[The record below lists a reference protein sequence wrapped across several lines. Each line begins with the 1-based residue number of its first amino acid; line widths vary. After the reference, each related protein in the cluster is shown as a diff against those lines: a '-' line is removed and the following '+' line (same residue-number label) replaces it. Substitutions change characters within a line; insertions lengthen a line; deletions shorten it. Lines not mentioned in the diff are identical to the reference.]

1 MKSNQFIISLL
12 ILLLSLFGCNKDN
25 ILKGSSYDINTSTD
39 TVLFDTLFTTIGS
52 TTKRVKCY
60 NNNNGTINISQIR
73 LLSGENSQFRINV
86 DGEAGVLF
94 EDIAIKG
101 GDSIFLFI
109 EVTIDPNGTNLPL
122 VVEDEIIF
130 ETNGNTKKIV
140 LNAWGQ
146 DAYFHVNEIVQG
158 TWSNDKPHVIYGVAA
173 VGYPKTDSNLN
184 LVIEAG
190 TKIHGHANSVL
201 YVYKSSIMVNGNIN
215 DPVIFQQDRT
225 EDYLLYPADSTSGQ
239 WRGLYLSSPL
249 NSELVHTQIKNAVI
263 GIQIDTFT
271 VNNTLILNKVIIHN
285 SLYSNILTQG
295 SNVNA
300 TNCLF
305 GNSDNYSAIV
315 SIGGSVNFEHCTFA
329 NYSQGYRNTPSFLFK
344 DYYKSIN
351 EQIVFRPFDNAQF
364 TNCIFDGNGITEF
377 ICDTV
382 GKEITGL
389 NTNVLFNSCSLK
401 SEDTLSNYVLNNC
414 YFNILN
420 QFKNPENWNFELT
433 ENSEA
438 IDKGTNSILTEDI
451 LNLPRTIPNDLGCHE
466 YQ

>member
-173 VGYPKTDSNLN
+173 VGYPNTDSNLN

-271 VNNTLILNKVIIHN
+271 VNNTLSLNKVIIHN

-364 TNCIFDGNGITEF
+364 T
-377 ICDTV
+377 
-382 GKEITGL
+382 
-389 NTNVLFNSCSLK
+389 
-401 SEDTLSNYVLNNC
+401 
-414 YFNILN
+414 
-420 QFKNPENWNFELT
+420 
-433 ENSEA
+433 
-438 IDKGTNSILTEDI
+438 
-451 LNLPRTIPNDLGCHE
+451 
-466 YQ
+466 

>member
-271 VNNTLILNKVIIHN
+271 VNNTLSLNKVIIHN

-329 NYSQGYRNTPSFLFK
+329 NYSKGYRNTPSFLFK

>member
-173 VGYPKTDSNLN
+173 VGYPETDSNLN

-271 VNNTLILNKVIIHN
+271 VNNTLSLNKVIIHN

-401 SEDTLSNYVLNNC
+401 SEDTLSNYILNNC

>member
-271 VNNTLILNKVIIHN
+271 VNNTLSLNKVIIHN

>member
-1 MKSNQFIISLL
+1 MKSNKFIISLL

-25 ILKGSSYDINTSTD
+25 VLNGSNYDINTSTD

-52 TTKRVKCY
+52 TTKRIKCY
-60 NNNNGTINISQIR
+60 NNNNGTINISRIR

-94 EDIAIKG
+94 EDVAIKG

-130 ETNGNTKKIV
+130 ETNGNTKKII

-173 VGYPKTDSNLN
+173 VGYPNTDSNLN

-239 WRGLYLSSPL
+239 WRGIYLSSPL

-271 VNNTLILNKVIIHN
+271 VNNTVNLNKVSVHN

-295 SNVNA
+295 SNINA

-315 SIGGSVNFEHCTFA
+315 SIGGNVNFEHCTFA

-401 SEDTLSNYVLNNC
+401 SEDTLSNYILNNC

-420 QFKNPENWNFELT
+420 QFRNTENWNFELT

-438 IDKGTNSILTEDI
+438 INKGTNSIVTEDI
-451 LNLPRTIPNDLGCHE
+451 LNLPRTIPNDLGSHE

>member
-1 MKSNQFIISLL
+1 MKSNQFIISLV

-94 EDIAIKG
+94 EDIAVKG

-173 VGYPKTDSNLN
+173 VGYPNTDSNLN

-271 VNNTLILNKVIIHN
+271 VNNTLSLNKVIIHN

-401 SEDTLSNYVLNNC
+401 SEDTLSNYILNNC

-451 LNLPRTIPNDLGCHE
+451 LNFPRTIPNDLGCHE